1 MREPLA
7 RAVAIYYWLG
17 RRPASLRKV
26 VGIKEAVTNPLQ
38 PPPVVKATHYAKNL
52 PEAYTG
58 PGASDL
64 PRWPWH
70 SFAWGASEAVE
81 MLEARQMA
89 VVVLEHYDESLLA
102 LRRLMKW
109 PVAEVLYTVK
119 RRAEGLSHASWESW
133 PPGAIRAL
141 KVGGCDIRNTRMEYA
156 SSAYFVSCEKVGRG
170 RKNGHN
176 IHFKN
181 ALPIP

>member
-1 MREPLA
+1 VVVVREPLA

-17 RRPASLRKV
+17 RRPAALRKL
-26 VGIKEAVTNPLQ
+26 VGLKDAVTDPMQ
-38 PPPVVKATHYAKNL
+38 PPPVVKATHYAKHL

-70 SFAWGASEAVE
+70 SFAWGAAEGVA
-81 MLEARQMA
+81 MLEARRMA

-109 PVAEVLYTVK
+109 PLAEVLYTVFS
-119 RRAEGLSHASWESW
+119 RLFVPNLLNPPPPPPPATPLMNLARHSMWLSPEGEA
-133 PPGAIRAL
+133 AR
-141 KVGGCDIRNTRMEYA
+141 
-156 SSAYFVSCEKVGRG
+156 
-170 RKNGHN
+170 
-176 IHFKN
+176 
-181 ALPIP
+181 

>member
-1 MREPLA
+1 MCCLSVCVLMLLLAWCWYLDEKPAVENDIFIVLMNPVLRNVSSLRTCEPIQVVVVREPLA
-7 RAVAIYYWLG
+7 RAVAVYYWLG
-17 RRPASLRKV
+17 RRPASLRKL
-26 VGIKEAVTNPLQ
+26 VGIKDAVTNLLQ

-70 SFAWGASEAVE
+70 SFAWGAAEAVA
-81 MLEARQMA
+81 MLEDRQMA

-109 PVAEVLYTVK
+109 PMAEVLYTVC
-119 RRAEGLSHASWESW
+119 
-133 PPGAIRAL
+133 I
-141 KVGGCDIRNTRMEYA
+141 Y
-156 SSAYFVSCEKVGRG
+156 
-170 RKNGHN
+170 
-176 IHFKN
+176 
-181 ALPIP
+181 